1 MELQEFVNFAQS
13 KIDPSRFR
21 TDAAAHLIT
30 QLVPVAHPSE
40 TSQEV
45 KKRIFLEIQ
54 AYQTINYIYV
64 VDKNFR
70 LKGVASVRD
79 LLSVPDNTTIK
90 ELMNDQLL
98 YGHPSTDRERIAQ
111 LAIKHNIKAVP
122 VVGEENI
129 LLGVVPND
137 KIISILQE
145 EQQEDMFH
153 FSGILPGKKQ
163 KYNAGS
169 MPVFTAAA
177 HRSPWIILGILGGL
191 LTAKVVGS
199 FEATLENNLV
209 LAGFIPLVAYV
220 ANAVGT
226 QTQTLYIRD
235 MVLGKIGI
243 VGYTVRQ
250 LMITG
255 MIGLVS
261 WLLLVILGAVLWNSA
276 VLGHVVGVS
285 VMAAIMVATF
295 FAMAIPFVLKK
306 IGIDPAI
313 GAGPFATIVQDLL
326 SIILFL
332 SIAARLLG

>member
-122 VVGEENI
+122 VVGRENI
-129 LLGVVPND
+129 LLGVVQMTKSYRFSKRNNRGYV
-137 KIISILQE
+137 SLFRYSAGQE
-145 EQQEDMFH
+145 T
-153 FSGILPGKKQ
+153 

-169 MPVFTAAA
+169 MPVFTAA

-191 LTAKVVGS
+191 LTARVVGS

-209 LAGFIPLVAYV
+209 LAGFIPGGLRSQRCRHP
-220 ANAVGT
+220 NPNS
-226 QTQTLYIRD
+226 I
-235 MVLGKIGI
+235 
-243 VGYTVRQ
+243 YTRY
-250 LMITG
+250 
-255 MIGLVS
+255 
-261 WLLLVILGAVLWNSA
+261 
-276 VLGHVVGVS
+276 
-285 VMAAIMVATF
+285 
-295 FAMAIPFVLKK
+295 
-306 IGIDPAI
+306 
-313 GAGPFATIVQDLL
+313 GAGQNRHC
-326 SIILFL
+326 
-332 SIAARLLG
+332 RLHR